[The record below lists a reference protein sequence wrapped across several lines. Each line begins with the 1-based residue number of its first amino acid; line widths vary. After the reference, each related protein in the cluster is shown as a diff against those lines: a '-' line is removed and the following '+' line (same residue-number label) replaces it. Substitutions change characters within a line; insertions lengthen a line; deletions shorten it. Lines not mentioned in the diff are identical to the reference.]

1 MKKILYFV
9 SDHGLGHLTRSIAIM
24 REFTDEAEFVIRN
37 SNTRFIEKSLPNVK
51 AISGKTDQGTLSQN
65 NGISIDWEKSKIAI
79 DTWYDEFDSTILKE
93 QDIISKI
100 NPDLII
106 TDVSPLPLPISKK
119 LSIPSIVISNFTW
132 IDMFSNI
139 PGFQNNFLSELY
151 QNASMCIQLPLST
164 PMSIFKNKQKI
175 GLVSKKPTKS
185 KNYVRKTLGV
195 KESKFLILINL
206 PSNFTIN
213 VPSEP
218 NIQIVSTGA
227 KVNSSNSIM
236 IKPWVEG
243 QNLISSSDLVVS
255 KCGYGMIS
263 ECLTS
268 GVPIKFLMDNDHPE
282 QKAMND
288 ELVSLNMNSSIDS
301 WSSGELSLDLNM
313 SQLPPITRDN
323 FKAKDLILEF
333 LRN

>member
-24 REFTDEAEFVIRN
+24 REFSDEAEFVIRN
-37 SNTRFIEKSLPNVK
+37 SNTQFIEESLPNAK

-79 DTWYDEFDSTILKE
+79 DTWYDEFDSTLIKE
-93 QDIISKI
+93 QEIISKI

-119 LSIPSIVISNFTW
+119 LDIPSIVISNFTW

-185 KNYVRKTLGV
+185 KDYVRKTLGV
-195 KESKFLILINL
+195 EESKFLILINL

-218 NIQIVSTGA
+218 NIQIVTTGA
-227 KVNSSNSIM
+227 KINSANSIM
-236 IKPWVEG
+236 IQPWVEG
-243 QNLISSSDLVVS
+243 QNLIASSDLVVS

-263 ECLTS
+263 ECLTN
-268 GVPIKFLMDNDHPE
+268 GVPIKFLMDNEHPE

-288 ELVSLNMNSSIDS
+288 ELVSLNMNSSIDN
-301 WSSGELSLDLNM
+301 WSSGEISLDLNI
-313 SQLPPITRDN
+313 SQLHVIIPKPKTL
-323 FKAKDLILEF
+323 F
-333 LRN
+333 

>member
-24 REFTDEAEFVIRN
+24 REFSDEAEFVIRN
-37 SNTRFIEKSLPNVK
+37 SNTQFIEESLPNAK

-79 DTWYDEFDSTILKE
+79 DTWYDEFDSTLIKE
-93 QDIISKI
+93 QEIISKI

-119 LSIPSIVISNFTW
+119 LDIPSIVISNFTW

-185 KNYVRKTLGV
+185 KDYVRKTLGV
-195 KESKFLILINL
+195 EESKFLILINL

-218 NIQIVSTGA
+218 NIQIVTTGA
-227 KVNSSNSIM
+227 KINSANSIM
-236 IKPWVEG
+236 IQPWVEG
-243 QNLISSSDLVVS
+243 QNLIASSDLVVS

-263 ECLTS
+263 ECLTN
-268 GVPIKFLMDNDHPE
+268 GVPIKFLMDNEHPE

-288 ELVSLNMNSSIDS
+288 ELVSLNMNSSIDN
-301 WSSGELSLDLNM
+301 WSSGEISLDLNI

-323 FKAKDLILEF
+323 PKAKDLILEF

>member
-24 REFTDEAEFVIRN
+24 REFEDEVEFVVRN
-37 SNTRFIEKSLPNVK
+37 SNTHFIEKSLPNTK
-51 AISGKTDQGTLSQN
+51 TISGKTDQGTLSQN
-65 NGISIDWEKSKIAI
+65 NGISIDWEKSKTAI
-79 DTWYDEFDSTILKE
+79 DTWYNEFDSTLIKE
-93 QDIISKI
+93 QEIISKI

-106 TDVSPLPLPISKK
+106 TDVSPLPLSISKK

-132 IDMFSNI
+132 IDIFSNI
-139 PGFQNNFLSELY
+139 HNFQNDFLSELY

-185 KNYVRKTLGV
+185 RDNVRKILGV
-195 KESKFLILINL
+195 EESNFLILINL
-206 PSNFTIN
+206 PSNFTVN
-213 VPSEP
+213 VPTES

-227 KVNSSNSIM
+227 KINSINPIM
-236 IKPWVEG
+236 IQPWIEG
-243 QNLISSSDLVVS
+243 QNLIASSDLVVS

-263 ECLTS
+263 ECLTN
-268 GVPIKFLMDNDHPE
+268 GVPIKFLMDNEHPE

-288 ELVSLNMNSSIDS
+288 ELVSLKIDSSIDNWNS
-301 WSSGELSLDLNM
+301 ETLSLDLDI
-313 SQLPPITRDN
+313 QKFPLIDRDN
-323 FKAKDLILEF
+323 LKAKELIFEF

>member
-9 SDHGLGHLTRSIAIM
+9 SDHGLGHLSRSIAIM
-24 REFTDEAEFVIRN
+24 REFHDEVEFVIRN
-37 SNTRFIEKSLPNVK
+37 SNTQFIEKSLPNVK
-51 AISGKTDQGTLSQN
+51 IIPGKTDQGTLSQN
-65 NGISIDWEKSKIAI
+65 NGISIDWEKSKSAI
-79 DTWYDEFDSTILKE
+79 DIWYNQFNSTIIKE
-93 QDIISKI
+93 QEIISKI

-119 LSIPSIVISNFTW
+119 LSIPSIVISTFTW
-132 IDMFSNI
+132 LDTFSNI

-185 KNYVRKTLGV
+185 KIDVRKSLGI

-227 KVNSSNSIM
+227 KINSANSIM
-236 IKPWVEG
+236 IQPWVEG
-243 QNLISSSDLVVS
+243 QNLIASSDLVVS

-263 ECLTS
+263 ECLTN
-268 GVPIKFLMDNDHPE
+268 GVPIKFLMDNKHPE

-288 ELVSLNMNSSIDS
+288 ELKSLEINSLINNCDSGEISLN
-301 WSSGELSLDLNM
+301 LDVSN
-313 SQLPPITRDN
+313 LPPIKRDN
-323 FKAKDLILEF
+323 YEAKEIILEF
-333 LRN
+333 LRS

>member
-24 REFTDEAEFVIRN
+24 REFSDEAEFVIRN
-37 SNTRFIEKSLPNVK
+37 SNTQFIEESLPNAK

-79 DTWYDEFDSTILKE
+79 DTWYDEFDSTLIKE
-93 QDIISKI
+93 QEIISKI

-119 LSIPSIVISNFTW
+119 LDIPSIVISNFTW

-185 KNYVRKTLGV
+185 KDYVRKTLGV
-195 KESKFLILINL
+195 EESKFLILINL

-218 NIQIVSTGA
+218 NIQIVTTGA
-227 KVNSSNSIM
+227 KINSANSIM
-236 IKPWVEG
+236 IQPWVEG
-243 QNLISSSDLVVS
+243 QNLIASSDLVVS

-263 ECLTS
+263 ECLTN
-268 GVPIKFLMDNDHPE
+268 GVPIKFLMDNEHPE

-288 ELVSLNMNSSIDS
+288 ELVSLNMNSSIDN
-301 WSSGELSLDLNM
+301 WSSGEISLDLNI

-323 FKAKDLILEF
+323 SKAKDLILEF